1 MAEIFDD
8 DTDAVFF
15 VDAGNAFNSIN
26 RSVIIQNIKIICYPM
41 FAENCYCHEIRLFVI
56 GGVELKS
63 TEGITQEDPIAMA
76 FYGLSHLPLMSS
88 MTDHVS
94 QVKQVTYADNLTG
107 AGKIRFLKVW
117 WSWPEKLYLPKSIKI
132 LANS

>member
-1 MAEIFDD
+1 
-8 DTDAVFF
+8 
-15 VDAGNAFNSIN
+15 
-26 RSVIIQNIKIICYPM
+26 M

-76 FYGLSHLPLMSS
+76 LYRLSHLPLMSS

-94 QVKQVTYADNLTG
+94 QVKQVTYADDLTG

-117 WSWPEKLYLPKSIKI
+117 
-132 LANS
+132 